1 MSRFF
6 RSGIFLTVALLGT
19 AIAPA
24 APIAATDVDGR
35 AVRLNAP
42 GAVTA
47 VISSSPAT
55 QQQTRDSGKALDRFR
70 GRADFRLVV
79 VVDLHGSMA
88 GIVSGYVRDRMRH
101 DLDTEAE
108 RLKPAYQANGNSHP
122 PRPDLEGVVDFDG
135 QLVDAL
141 RWERDAGK
149 LRVTVF
155 AKDGREAARWADLK
169 DYAELEKA
177 VARALG
183 AAGGGKP

>member
-1 MSRFF
+1 MFRLL
-6 RSGIFLTVALLGT
+6 RSGVFLAVALLGM
-19 AIAPA
+19 ARVVA
-24 APIAATDVDGR
+24 APIDATDVDGR
-35 AVRLNAP
+35 PLRLNAP

-108 RLKPAYQANGNSHP
+108 RLKPAYQANGNAHS

-135 QLVDAL
+135 KLVDAL
-141 RWERDAGK
+141 QWERDAGK

-155 AKDGREAARWADLK
+155 AKDGHEAARWADLK
-169 DYAELEKA
+169 DYAELEKT

-183 AAGGGKP
+183 AAGAGKP